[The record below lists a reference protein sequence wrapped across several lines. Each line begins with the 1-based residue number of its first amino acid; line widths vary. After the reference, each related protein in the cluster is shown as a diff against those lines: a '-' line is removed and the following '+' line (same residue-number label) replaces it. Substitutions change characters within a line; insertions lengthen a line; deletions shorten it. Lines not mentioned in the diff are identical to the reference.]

1 LAAVLP
7 DSLDYDV
14 VDVFAERPYAGN
26 PLAVVHGSDGLP
38 SDALQAIARE
48 FNLSETAFPAPV
60 DPSTYA
66 VRIFTPQMEVP
77 FAGHPTVGTAWVLRR
92 RGDLGAD
99 AVVQRCAAG
108 DVAVTVVAEGARLSA
123 AARELGEP
131 VQLPDLLAAVGL
143 EAADLLAPARG
154 ASCGLGFVYARV
166 DSDAVRRS
174 HAAGASW
181 TVPGVGIHDPLGGLC
196 VYACE
201 VTDGDDV
208 QVQARVYCPDAGVP
222 EDPATG
228 SAAAGLGLVLVAEGL
243 AAPDGTTTYA
253 VEQGAQI
260 GRPSRLECAVDA
272 AGGLA
277 QVAHVGGRVQPVATG
292 TLRPPLFTPRHSP

>member
-1 LAAVLP
+1 MLP

-26 PLAVVHGSDGLP
+26 PLAVVHGSDGLA

-48 FNLSETAFPAPV
+48 FNLSETAFPVPV

-92 RGDLGAD
+92 RGDLDAD

-108 DVAVTVVAEGARLSA
+108 DVAVTVGVEGARLSA

-166 DSDAVRRS
+166 DYEAVRRS

-181 TVPGVGIHDPLGGLC
+181 TDPMVGVHDPLGGIC

-201 VTDGDDV
+201 VADGGV

-243 AAPDGTTTYA
+243 AAPGGTTAYT

-277 QVAHVGGRVQPVATG
+277 EVVHVGGRVQPVARG
-292 TLRPPLFTPRHSP
+292 TLRPPRFTPRHSP